1 MMNLYNIYV
10 KKYNIEIKYEDNQS
24 FFKLGIK
31 DDFECFLTFKK
42 RNYTLY
48 LNILIYILFL

>member
-10 KKYNIEIKYEDNQS
+10 KKYYFEIKYEDNQS

-31 DDFECFLTFKK
+31 DDFECFLIPKN
-42 RNYTLY
+42 R
-48 LNILIYILFL
+48 I